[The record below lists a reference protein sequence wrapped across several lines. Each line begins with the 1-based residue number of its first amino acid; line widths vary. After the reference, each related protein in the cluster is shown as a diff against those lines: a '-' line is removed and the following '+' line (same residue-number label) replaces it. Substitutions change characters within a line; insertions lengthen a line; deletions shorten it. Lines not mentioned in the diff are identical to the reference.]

1 MADWSYR
8 VRAGSSPAELE
19 REIETLAKK
28 GWEPMLASGAILAT
42 QSGTV
47 YVFFKR
53 ERRAEDEAED
63 AAVKET
69 NVFVTSLAAK
79 AQQEIAADAN
89 DHKFKPY

>member
-19 REIETLAKK
+19 REIETLARK
-28 GWEPMLASGAILAT
+28 GWEPMLAGGALLAT
-42 QSGTV
+42 NSGQV

-53 ERRAEDEAED
+53 ERREGDETEDTVEAGSS
-63 AAVKET
+63 AY
-69 NVFVTSLAAK
+69 VTSLSAQ
-79 AQQEIAADAN
+79 AQQQVAQEAG